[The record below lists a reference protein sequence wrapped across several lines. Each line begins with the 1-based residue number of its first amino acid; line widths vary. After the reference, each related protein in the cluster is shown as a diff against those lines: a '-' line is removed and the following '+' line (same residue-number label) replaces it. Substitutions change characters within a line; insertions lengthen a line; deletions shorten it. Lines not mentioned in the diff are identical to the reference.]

1 MRSQIRLG
9 QVHQIMKKLLISS
22 FAILIATVANSQNVG
37 VDVTTPLEKLDV
49 AGAIKIGTTSN
60 TPTGG
65 AGTIRWNGTE
75 FQGWDGTQW
84 ITFGGG
90 GGVSG
95 SLDDAYDNGSTITTD
110 NGPVIIAGTGGLDV
124 AGNAIIN
131 QDATISGNLVLPTG
145 ANNNYI
151 AVSDSFGNV
160 TWTAPATISTQN
172 DGDWTV
178 SGNNQYSSV
187 SGNVGINSTTP
198 SHKLHVIGTDNSVFR
213 LQGIG
218 SYGSGARFNF
228 GDQNFV
234 YIEEDINDNIH
245 YYAATRHWFDGGNV
259 GIGTTTPTAKL
270 DVVGSV
276 KIADGNQAAGKVL
289 TSDANGLATWQN
301 ASGSGP
307 QVISASPTGD
317 TLYLQDG
324 GWVLIPG
331 ISLMNYPPPP
341 VIGMG
346 PVTVYDHTQAS
357 LSVTVQPGGAQVT
370 EVGLVY
376 STSPNPTLD
385 NGSTVIISAGL
396 SFVEFMTGLTP
407 NTTYYVRGYATN
419 IGGTGYG
426 TVDRVFTTHPDYGL
440 NIGDTHQGGII
451 FYLNGTGG
459 GLIAAPN
466 DQSTGAIWGCSGAIP
481 GANSNVLGGGAQNTI
496 DIVAYCPTGGCCIP
510 NAAAV
515 ICANLTLGGY
525 SDWYLPNAVEL
536 SLMEDIIGPDNVLGL
551 GNIGGFSGVYW
562 SSRKGT
568 NNGNAYSNQMPGT
581 NTTSQRDL
589 SFRVRA
595 VRAF

>member
-1 MRSQIRLG
+1 MKVLIRNA
-9 QVHQIMKKLLISS
+9 S
-22 FAILIATVANSQNVG
+22 IALSLVVVIVLTFNHTLAQNVG
-37 VDVTTPLEKLDV
+37 VDVATPQQKLDV
-49 AGAIKIGTTSN
+49 AGGLRISTSGNAIAGSIRFNAGQFEVCAVNGIWTAIGSM
-60 TPTGG
+60 GS
-65 AGTIRWNGTE
+65 
-75 FQGWDGTQW
+75 Q
-84 ITFGGG
+84 
-90 GGVSG
+90 G

-131 QDATISGNLVLPTG
+131 QNATVYGNLVLPTG
-145 ANNNYI
+145 ANSNYV
-151 AVSDSFGNV
+151 AVSDLVGNV
-160 TWTAPATISTQN
+160 TWTAPSTISTQN

-234 YIEEDINDNIH
+234 YIEEDIDDNIH

-259 GIGTTTPTAKL
+259 GIGTTIPTAKL

-307 QVISASPTGD
+307 QFISASPTGD

-357 LSVTVQPGGAQVT
+357 LSVTVQPGGSQVN

-396 SFVEFMTGLTP
+396 NFVEFMTGLTP

-466 DQSTGAIWGCSGAIP
+466 DQSTGAIWGCIGAIP

-496 DIVAYCPTGGCCIP
+496 DIVAYCPVGGAGCCIP

-525 SDWYLPNAVEL
+525 SDWYLPNAAEL
-536 SLMEDIIGPDNVLGL
+536 SLMEDIIGPDENLLGL

-568 NNGNAYSNQMPGT
+568 NNGTAQSNQMPGS
-581 NTTSQRDL
+581 NANSQRDL